1 MKINSL
7 FMKINAA
14 FRKENEKKAAETLV
28 KGKKV
33 VSLWRFL
40 IPSRNELRKEDIL
53 HAEQREE
60 PEVRLLHQERRAA
73 GVA

>member
-1 MKINSL
+1 MKINRLFVKLNRPFMKINSL

-14 FRKENEKKAAETLV
+14 FRKENEKKTAETLV

-40 IPSRNELRKEDIL
+40 IP
-53 HAEQREE
+53 
-60 PEVRLLHQERRAA
+60 
-73 GVA
+73 